1 MDLRRRQ
8 HHTLMISVSIKKIN
22 KKFIEENIGDVGHLT
37 QPDRCSGSYKRTF
50 IIERFACF
58 LYLHQLSVD
67 GISLIRKTTK
77 RKPEKT
83 STCLGMPPI

>member
-1 MDLRRRQ
+1 MDLHRRQ
-8 HHTLMISVSIKKIN
+8 HHTLMNSVTIKKIN
-22 KKFIEENIGDVGHLT
+22 KKFIEENIGDVGHLS
-37 QPDRCSGSYKRTF
+37 QYRCSGSYKRTF
-50 IIERFACF
+50 TIERFVCF